1 MMTTNPTGK
10 PVKKTPVKK
19 VPTKKVPASNKLGN
33 TSLIPGMGLSK
44 FGYETMSGK
53 KGLSIKKAQDGYT
66 GEPGL
71 LERTGPMRKTKT
83 KQRSP
88 DGNYV
93 TKTVTRTRPG
103 GATKSTKTRRSFQGF
118 LQGAPR
124 VSELINSNKMKNGG
138 AMLRQAPKSTM
149 EKISSTKLKDVP
161 EKAVNVAKKVYK
173 SGKNAVKNTIDKVK
187 NATIGETAENT
198 LELFT
203 GYNPNRKPTKK
214 ADKVLSAMAKKN
226 GGKVGKMRNGGSL
239 SGLTASTKRDNGTDP
254 KGAFTKVQK
263 KTLRGAKGKA
273 SLTKDK
279 QLGAT
284 KMKMGGRMKKC

>member
-19 VPTKKVPASNKLGN
+19 VPTKKVPAPKQQSI
-33 TSLIPGMGLSK
+33 SPLIPGYGLTRK
-44 FGYETMSGK
+44 PGYETMSGK
-53 KGLSIKKAQDGYT
+53 KGLSIKK
-66 GEPGL
+66 
-71 LERTGPMRKTKT
+71 
-83 KQRSP
+83 
-88 DGNYV
+88 
-93 TKTVTRTRPG
+93 
-103 GATKSTKTRRSFQGF
+103 
-118 LQGAPR
+118 
-124 VSELINSNKMKNGG
+124 KMKNGG

-173 SGKNAVKNTIDKVK
+173 SGKDAVKNTIDKVK
-187 NATIGETAENT
+187 NTTVGEAAENT

-239 SGLTASTKRDNGTDP
+239 SALNASTKRDNGTDP

-284 KMKMGGRMKKC
+284 KMTAKSGAKVSKKK

>member
-19 VPTKKVPASNKLGN
+19 VPTKKVPAPKQQTISP
-33 TSLIPGMGLSK
+33 LIPGYGLTRK
-44 FGYETMSGK
+44 PGYETMSGK

-103 GATKSTKTRRSFQGF
+103 GATKSTKTRRSLQGF
-118 LQGAPR
+118 LQGAPT
-124 VSELINSNKMKNGG
+124 VSNLTNSNKMKNGG
-138 AMLRQAPKSTM
+138 S
-149 EKISSTKLKDVP
+149 
-161 EKAVNVAKKVYK
+161 
-173 SGKNAVKNTIDKVK
+173 
-187 NATIGETAENT
+187 
-198 LELFT
+198 
-203 GYNPNRKPTKK
+203 
-214 ADKVLSAMAKKN
+214 LSA
-226 GGKVGKMRNGGSL
+226 
-239 SGLTASTKRDNGTDP
+239 LTASTKRDKGVDP

-263 KTLRGAKGKA
+263 KTLKGAKGKA